1 MRKMIFLL
9 LMLFLGALA
18 NLTAQMRIGATSD
31 PHVSAVLDLNKDN
44 TGANDS
50 AAGNNTKGLA
60 LPRVVLTT
68 DLTNKVTPINNPVVG
83 LMVYNTATTPATG
96 VYVWYNNKWNAL
108 TLIG

>member
-9 LMLFLGALA
+9 LMLFVGAST

-31 PHVSAVLDLNKDN
+31 PHESAVLDLNKDN
-44 TGANDS
+44 TGANDA

-60 LPRVVLTT
+60 LPRVILS
-68 DLTNKVTPINNPVVG
+68 DLNSNVTPISNPVVG
-83 LMVYNTATTPATG
+83 LMVYNTATTPAAG